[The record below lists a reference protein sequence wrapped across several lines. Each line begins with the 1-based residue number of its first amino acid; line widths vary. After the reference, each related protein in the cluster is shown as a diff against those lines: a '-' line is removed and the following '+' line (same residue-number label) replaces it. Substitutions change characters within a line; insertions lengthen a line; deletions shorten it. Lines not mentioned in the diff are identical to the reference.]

1 MIEFDEYKVKLNNI
15 RPKLDALSDSLG
27 IEAAKEE
34 IERLH
39 AQIDSD
45 GFWDNQEVSQKV
57 MKQSRQLESKVEL
70 YERMCSQWDDLYT
83 LCEMAI
89 EEGDDSMLPEL
100 TEGYAQLEQE
110 MEKARLETLLSGE
123 YDNNNAIVSFQAGA
137 GGWFWAAVFQ
147 FDNIGGCHMRGIPS
161 LITDIRKKVFTEV
174 ARMAYSGNGY
184 EGAEDLPFK
193 IVPGDQPLHR
203 ESIFLERAI
212 AGERVRLAMGLSIR
226 PVQTRSLMTEGMDAA
241 AIAEQYYEPPLINI
255 IPYACHACPTNQYRV
270 TENCQNCLA
279 ASCQRVCPKG
289 AVSFVNGKSHIDP
302 EKCIKCGKCASACPY
317 HAIIHME
324 RPCQAA
330 CGMDAIVSDEHGRAK
345 IDQDK
350 CVACGQC
357 LVSCP
362 FGAIVDKGQI
372 FQVIQS
378 ILKGDRVIAIV
389 APAFIG
395 QFSGKVSPGKFVTAM
410 KQLGFDRVMEVAI
423 GADLCTIEEAKDFLE
438 KVPEKQD
445 YMATSCCP
453 AWHSMIE
460 KLFPGEMHKI
470 SMTLTPMVFT
480 ARMVKKDFPGCK
492 VVFVGP
498 CAAKKLEAIRA
509 DIRSD
514 VDFVLTFEELQG
526 MFEAKQIDF
535 DTVEEQD
542 YLNEGTSAGR
552 GFAVS
557 GGVAKAVTDL
567 VHEQYPD
574 MEIQTAR
581 AEGLREC
588 RKLMMLAKAGKFK
601 GCLLEGMA
609 CPGGCVAGA
618 GTILP
623 VDKAA
628 KLVEKYSRE
637 AAAASP
643 VESAYSD
650 RGESLE

>member
-1 MIEFDEYKVKLNNI
+1 
-15 RPKLDALSDSLG
+15 
-27 IEAAKEE
+27 
-34 IERLH
+34 
-39 AQIDSD
+39 
-45 GFWDNQEVSQKV
+45 
-57 MKQSRQLESKVEL
+57 
-70 YERMCSQWDDLYT
+70 
-83 LCEMAI
+83 
-89 EEGDDSMLPEL
+89 
-100 TEGYAQLEQE
+100 
-110 MEKARLETLLSGE
+110 
-123 YDNNNAIVSFQAGA
+123 
-137 GGWFWAAVFQ
+137 
-147 FDNIGGCHMRGIPS
+147 
-161 LITDIRKKVFTEV
+161 
-174 ARMAYSGNGY
+174 
-184 EGAEDLPFK
+184 
-193 IVPGDQPLHR
+193 
-203 ESIFLERAI
+203 
-212 AGERVRLAMGLSIR
+212 
-226 PVQTRSLMTEGMDAA
+226 
-241 AIAEQYYEPPLINI
+241 
-255 IPYACHACPTNQYRV
+255 
-270 TENCQNCLA
+270 
-279 ASCQRVCPKG
+279 
-289 AVSFVNGKSHIDP
+289 
-302 EKCIKCGKCASACPY
+302 
-317 HAIIHME
+317 
-324 RPCQAA
+324 
-330 CGMDAIVSDEHGRAK
+330 
-345 IDQDK
+345 
-350 CVACGQC
+350 
-357 LVSCP
+357 
-362 FGAIVDKGQI
+362 
-372 FQVIQS
+372 
-378 ILKGDRVIAIV
+378 
-389 APAFIG
+389 
-395 QFSGKVSPGKFVTAM
+395 M

-637 AAAASP
+637 AVAASP
-643 VESAYSD
+643 AQSAYSD